1 MHLPARRKVHS
12 TLREWAGFGRGTGLA
27 EAAGMRTLLLG
38 LVLAVGGCAADL
50 DVEDGENAGFPD
62 GKADGGLEEG
72 SAEARGVL
80 ALVNDL
86 TVDIGEL
93 DVAAGLSKRAATNIV
108 NARPFESLAE
118 LDAVPYV
125 GTATLNALL
134 EYAQETGRV
143 TALPTVDVVFSPQ
156 PAASAHTKRVAA
168 LIRGAEHSID
178 IAMYSLSDAEIS
190 GALEDAVDR
199 GVDVRFL
206 FETANEDR
214 KLPVAERPN
223 SKSGRLERAGVDV
236 RWVNKILHHKVA
248 IIDGPRDD
256 ASRAATAALV
266 TGSANWSY
274 GGGQVY
280 DENTLF
286 IDDAPELAAAYQIE
300 FDRLW
305 AHAADFTLGTAT
317 PAVLSTADL
326 SSGIADDPDA
336 ATLFTS
342 KNFTVAAGSTSFRVD
357 KTRTTVSDALVAAI
371 HRAESSIHIAS
382 GHLRLRPVAEALIAR
397 KAARPGLDI
406 RVYLDQQEFIS
417 ASGHTAQVAEVQACL
432 AGATTETQRWN
443 CTSRDFLFGKQI
455 GDGGVTVRYKTYAYR
470 WDYSYAIQMHH
481 KFMVIDGAELF
492 TGSYNLSMNAEHST
506 FENLVHLGGA
516 AYAPVVDAFE
526 AEFERLWNAGRNP
539 DLLPGLRGTIGTAPS
554 IPLVFDSMALSWQ
567 EVTDLRTLIRAN
579 CTVVDS
585 TEYRENP
592 ATHKY
597 CPR

>member
-1 MHLPARRKVHS
+1 
-12 TLREWAGFGRGTGLA
+12 
-27 EAAGMRTLLLG
+27 MRTVLFS
-38 LVLAVGGCAADL
+38 LVIAMAGCAADL
-50 DVEDGENAGFPD
+50 DVEDAQDAAFPD

-72 SAEARGVL
+72 SPEARGVL
-80 ALVNDL
+80 ALVNDPS
-86 TVDIGEL
+86 VDVGEL
-93 DVAAGLSKRAATNIV
+93 DVAAGLSKRAAQNIV
-108 NARPFESLAE
+108 AARPFENLAD

-125 GTATLNALL
+125 GVATLNQLL
-134 EYAQETGRV
+134 EYARDTGRV
-143 TALPTVDVVFSPQ
+143 VAPPSVDVVFSPQ

-190 GALEDAVDR
+190 DALEDAVDR

-214 KLPVAERPN
+214 KLAVAERPN
-223 SKSGRLERAGVDV
+223 SKSGRLERAGIDV
-236 RWVNKILHHKVA
+236 RWVNKILHHKIA

-256 ASRAATAALV
+256 AGRAATAALV

-286 IDDAPELAAAYQIE
+286 IDDSPELAAAFQIE
-300 FDRLW
+300 FDHLW
-305 AHAADFTLGTAT
+305 SHAADFTLDTAR

-326 SSGIADDPDA
+326 STGIADDPDA
-336 ATLFTS
+336 GALFTS
-342 KNFTVAAGSTSFRVD
+342 KNFTVAAGGTSFRVD
-357 KTRTTVSDALVAAI
+357 KTKTTVSDQLVAAI
-371 HRAESSIHIAS
+371 GRAEESIHIAS

-397 KAARPGLDI
+397 KAARPDLDI

-417 ASGHTAQVAEVQACL
+417 ASGHAAQLDEVEDCL
-432 AGATTETQRWN
+432 AEATTWTQEWN

-455 GDGGVTVRYKTYAYR
+455 GDAGVAVRYKTYAYR

-481 KFMVIDGAELF
+481 KFMVVDGAELF
-492 TGSYNLSMNAEHST
+492 TGSYNLSMNAEQST
-506 FENLVHLGGA
+506 FENLVHLRGA
-516 AYAPVVDAFE
+516 TYAPVVAAFE
-526 AEFERLWNAGRNP
+526 AEFERLWTAGRSP
-539 DLLPGLRGTIGTAPS
+539 DLLPGLRGTIGSASS
-554 IPLVFDSMALSWQ
+554 IPLVFDSMALTWQ

-592 ATHKY
+592 AAHKY